1 MKLFFLAAFLAL
13 LVTVVSA
20 WEKEDHEIFDL
31 VSELQ
36 ASEGKGTTFYSF
48 IGVPST
54 ATLAQINKAYR
65 KKSMEL
71 HPDKNPDVKGIQERF
86 ARLGIIATMLRTT
99 EGRTRYDHF
108 YKNGVPRWRG
118 TGYYYS
124 RWRPGM
130 IEVSV
135 FLISFT
141 SLLQYIVQHMT
152 YKIDIERIEKII
164 GEAKSAAWGPK
175 MIPVQG
181 SRKLK
186 MTLANPST
194 DSEGKRTPAKTIDI
208 KVDGDGTV
216 SIPDDNG
223 EFHPL
228 DATSATPAS
237 IGRTWPIALVRN
249 LYASV
254 TNRARPTPTETPA
267 EVNEDTTESYETES
281 SAPGSGTAT
290 PIDGGAPK
298 AGRAPAVKA
307 GGVRR
312 GNVRKRA

>member
-1 MKLFFLAAFLAL
+1 MKFFFLVAFLAL
-13 LVTVVSA
+13 LVTVASA

-36 ASEGKGTTFYSF
+36 VSEGKGTTFYSF

-71 HPDKNPDVKGIQERF
+71 HPDKNPEVKGIQERF
-86 ARLGIIATMLRTT
+86 ARLGLIATMLRTT
-99 EGRTRYDHF
+99 EGRERYDHF

-130 IEVSV
+130 IEVSI

-152 YKIDIERIEKII
+152 YKMDIQRIEKIVS
-164 GEAKSAAWGPK
+164 EAKAAAWGPK

-186 MTLANPST
+186 MTLANPTT
-194 DSEGKRTPAKTIDI
+194 DSDGKRVGAKTIDI

-216 SIPDDNG
+216 SIPDENG
-223 EFHPL
+223 EFQPL
-228 DATSATPAS
+228 DAASASPAS
-237 IGRTWPIALVRN
+237 VGRTWPIALVKN
-249 LYASV
+249 LYTSATTRTSPV
-254 TNRARPTPTETPA
+254 KTETPA
-267 EVNEDTTESYETES
+267 EVNEGTESSETES

-290 PIDGGAPK
+290 PIEGGAPK
-298 AGRAPAVKA
+298 AGRAPAVRA

-312 GNVRKRA
+312 GNIRKRA